1 DSLLRKGS
9 LGNTFVLNHNQGTT
23 PVQYNAQGWLKAC
36 RENPTSKNAQLLLQ
50 DSKKPGMAQLFFGVK
65 GQSAGLV
72 SGSVAGMEGSTSL
85 RRVGSMRRTF
95 MSGQAGL
102 KKKSICLQVKF
113 NVDSIIDILRKTQ
126 VHFVHCLLP
135 QHLAGLGE
143 MSKQEDN
150 ILNVP
155 LVRNQL
161 RSFQLLEA
169 TRLYRHGF
177 PDSMTFADF
186 VNKFEPLVPG
196 LNRGGRGEGEEKLLC
211 GMILESLDVDKLN
224 YRIGNTRVFFRP
236 GSLAQL
242 DLNRDEKFT
251 GIVEQFQA
259 LCRGY
264 LGRKRLE
271 KMKVQQTAI
280 RCIQRNV
287 KKYLQ
292 IREWDWWRLYTK
304 VKPILNVHRT
314 EEELKEKDPD
324 LPLLE
329 HALVVFFRY
338 SRRL

>member
-1 DSLLRKGS
+1 
-9 LGNTFVLNHNQGTT
+9 
-23 PVQYNAQGWLKAC
+23 
-36 RENPTSKNAQLLLQ
+36 
-50 DSKKPGMAQLFFGVK
+50 
-65 GQSAGLV
+65 
-72 SGSVAGMEGSTSL
+72 
-85 RRVGSMRRTF
+85 
-95 MSGQAGL
+95 
-102 KKKSICLQVKF
+102 KSICLQVKF
-113 NVDSIIDILRKTQ
+113 NVDSILEILRKTQ

-143 MSKQEDN
+143 MSRQEDGA
-150 ILNVP
+150 LNVP
-155 LVRNQL
+155 LIRNQL
-161 RSFQLLEA
+161 RSCQILEA

-177 PDSMTFADF
+177 PDSMTFPDF

-196 LNRGGRGEGEEKLLC
+196 LNKGGRGEGEERLVC
-211 GMILESLDVDKLN
+211 GLILENLDVDKIN

-259 LCRGY
+259 VCKGY
-264 LGRKRLE
+264 LARKRLE

-292 IREWDWWRLYTK
+292 IREWEWWRLYTK

-314 EEELKEKDPD
+314 EEELKEKEAEIEMLQARNEKLEKDRADYKTQCDKLENRLAEVTAD
-324 LPLLE
+324 LAEENSTAAEAAELLE
-329 HALVVFFRY
+329 QESAERM
-338 SRRL
+338 RLDKELRDTQNKLSVLKRQNEKLQLEVSQTRLWQAEGLEDGLDDDKD